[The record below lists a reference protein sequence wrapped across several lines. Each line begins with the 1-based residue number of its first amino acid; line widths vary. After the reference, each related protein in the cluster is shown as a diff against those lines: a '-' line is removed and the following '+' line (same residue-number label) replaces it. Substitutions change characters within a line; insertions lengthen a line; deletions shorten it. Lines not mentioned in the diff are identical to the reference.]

1 MRQVSR
7 LRDASLQEL
16 RAREATHVSMM
27 QLRPTRRIVEFEPNI
42 HESPWNA
49 TEWDGRITSV
59 DDEAETTPI
68 ALADVERVLA
78 LGASLDWVT
87 CIVKLRDGRY
97 AGWSSFLDSTGSGFH
112 GDAYG
117 GDCEVFV
124 TLDAERLSDVLPEQ
138 DVEHLEL
145 AATEAEADAEDVIR
159 DAWLA
164 GQATE
169 NLLALAARDLPR
181 PLRLRLRVLTLRW
194 QRELAP

>member
-1 MRQVSR
+1 M
-7 LRDASLQEL
+7 
-16 RAREATHVSMM
+16 SMM
-27 QLRPTRRIVEFEPNI
+27 QLRPTRRIVEFHPDI
-42 HESPWNA
+42 RESPWNA

-59 DDEAETTPI
+59 DGDADTTPI
-68 ALADVERVLA
+68 ALADVERVIA
-78 LGASLDWVT
+78 LGVSRGDWVT

-97 AGWSSFLDSTGSGFH
+97 AGWSSFVDSTGSGFH
-112 GDAYG
+112 GDNYG

-138 DVEHLEL
+138 DLEHLEL

-169 NLLALAARDLPR
+169 NLLALAARDLPP